1 MSVKYSYID
10 FKDSRVL
17 LREFKG
23 EISIDDVIDSFEEI
37 LEKEMLSANTLGI
50 ITDLRKVKIDVS
62 PKVFGKISGFLKS
75 NPEIYKF
82 KLAAVTDSPKQV
94 VLATIANKVS
104 SKLKIKPFS
113 TLDASIKWMTEDFGV

>member
-10 FKDSRVL
+10 FKDSRIL

-62 PKVFGKISGFLKS
+62 PKVFRKISGFLKS

>member
-10 FKDSRVL
+10 FKDSRIL

-50 ITDLRKVKIDVS
+50 ITDLRKVKIDVN
-62 PKVFGKISGFLKS
+62 PKVFSKISGFLKS

-82 KLAAVTDSPKQV
+82 KFAALTDSPKQV